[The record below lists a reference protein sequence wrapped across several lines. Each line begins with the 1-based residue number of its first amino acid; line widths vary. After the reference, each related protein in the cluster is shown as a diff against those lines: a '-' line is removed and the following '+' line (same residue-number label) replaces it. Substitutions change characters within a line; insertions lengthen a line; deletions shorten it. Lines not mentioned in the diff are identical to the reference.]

1 MRAGR
6 RARMLRTGTT
16 AGPDHAN
23 LRARSCVERP
33 TAKVPAA
40 AMASSRRRNLMDE
53 KKPLMC
59 RLRRHRYRVHY
70 NQEGQDYF
78 LCERCEKYRDSFH
91 MSDSSTGF

>member
-1 MRAGR
+1 
-6 RARMLRTGTT
+6 
-16 AGPDHAN
+16 
-23 LRARSCVERP
+23 
-33 TAKVPAA
+33 
-40 AMASSRRRNLMDE
+40 MDE

-59 RLRRHRYRVHY
+59 RLGRHRYRVHY